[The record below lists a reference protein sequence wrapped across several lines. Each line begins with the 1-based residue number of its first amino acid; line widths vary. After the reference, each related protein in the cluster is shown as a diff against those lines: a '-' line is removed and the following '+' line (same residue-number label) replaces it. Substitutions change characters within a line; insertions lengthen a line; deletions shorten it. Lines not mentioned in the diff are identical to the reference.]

1 MKAIYSSNYLRKEGE
16 QKGKT
21 FHIYT
26 IKGTVEELKAYMS
39 TPQFKKYPRKS
50 PTGEP
55 QMHTMYMDALR
66 DELPLYKKQ
75 DGNYTL
81 DQSETRKDTAR
92 LEMLEQSSSVL
103 ASAFGEL
110 TLVPPDACLQE
121 HLTTVERL
129 ERGDARTDITGDTN
143 DDSVIEVAKGEAGD
157 DTESKAAVAEEAA
170 EALKAALPPDAKE
183 LSPEKGLANDE
194 LENEK
199 PPLATVGKK
208 TAGLDELAEEVTL
221 L

>member
-1 MKAIYSSNYLRKEGE
+1 MKAVYASNYIRKDGE

-26 IKGTVEELKAYMS
+26 IKGTPAELKAYMA

-50 PTGEP
+50 DAGEP

-103 ASAFGEL
+103 ASAFATRLADKVFGAGKVSSSVASSFIEEPVASGE
-110 TLVPPDACLQE
+110 DAE
-121 HLTTVERL
+121 
-129 ERGDARTDITGDTN
+129 
-143 DDSVIEVAKGEAGD
+143 
-157 DTESKAAVAEEAA
+157 
-170 EALKAALPPDAKE
+170 
-183 LSPEKGLANDE
+183 
-194 LENEK
+194 
-199 PPLATVGKK
+199 
-208 TAGLDELAEEVTL
+208 LDEDI
-221 L
+221 

>member
-75 DGNYTL
+75 NGDYTL

-92 LEMLEQSSSVL
+92 LEMLEQSSSAL
-103 ASAFGEL
+103 ATAFANRLADKVFGAGKVSNANAFIQEPVA
-110 TLVPPDACLQE
+110 TGADAAL
-121 HLTTVERL
+121 
-129 ERGDARTDITGDTN
+129 N
-143 DDSVIEVAKGEAGD
+143 DDM
-157 DTESKAAVAEEAA
+157 
-170 EALKAALPPDAKE
+170 
-183 LSPEKGLANDE
+183 
-194 LENEK
+194 
-199 PPLATVGKK
+199 
-208 TAGLDELAEEVTL
+208 
-221 L
+221 